1 MANIELNVV
10 ALGDFTSVTDQITK
24 LKSQVVSLNTSL
36 AGATG
41 ASFDKA
47 AASVKSLSN
56 EFSAALTNSNLFTS
70 QTVSLQSETE
80 KFGQSLQ
87 KGTLGLSN
95 YYQILTKQQGSATN
109 SVKALALEQTKLQNS
124 VIMADPSKSGFYSVF
139 TPKSIDAISNATKIA
154 ANEQNIYNIALRSG
168 SNELINW
175 GKNTQWAGRQLTV
188 GMAVPLIV
196 FGQQA
201 VSAFDSVNTALTQL
215 QKVYGEGLT
224 PPSQNSID
232 QISQQVLTLGRNMAA
247 TLGISQEFTVQ
258 VASQFAAMGKQ
269 GNDLLTITQQT
280 DRLAKLGNLD
290 QATATNAVIAIQ
302 NVYKMNTTQLADAV
316 NYFGAMQKQTSLSMS
331 DLVQSESRVGPIIEE
346 LGGTYKD
353 SAVMVLAMK
362 EAGVP
367 AAKSANA
374 LKSAMA
380 SIINPTSAATKEF
393 ASFGINLNNIKDQ
406 KGPVNMILALQ
417 EALKPLSKMQQEQL
431 IDKLFGKYQ
440 FGNITALI
448 QNLGAAGSQTVNAL
462 QVANATSSQLS
473 TLANQEIKQATST
486 PSAQWQIALQTFKAD
501 LYPLGQDI
509 IKIGTKLLDFGNKV
523 SKVFSGLPGPVK
535 FFLGLLAG
543 LTVIAGPVI
552 MLTGL
557 MANFVGNILKGV
569 INLKDLVT
577 GGKSL
582 KELLTPELIAAQNA
596 TGLFADGLK
605 GDINEI
611 ELLTQAITDLTDKLK
626 IMQDQMGVGA
636 GVDQLKAAVG
646 ATAQVE
652 TSIFSQMA
660 LPGFA
665 DGGIISG
672 PGTGTSDSILAR
684 VSNGETI
691 LTAEQTKKNAGV
703 IADIISGKHIPGY
716 SKGETSA
723 VEDFMQG
730 SYTHNGKSRANVSY
744 DAPAEMVPALS
755 SWLQGWLSEQVTSLK
770 AENPTIS
777 DASLT
782 KQLRA
787 LYKNARIPVD
797 QLSKELQGLGEEAS
811 SIAGRDVSPRELVQR
826 SYLNQNTRADF
837 AHVSETGS
845 IKAGDLNTSFIQSQI
860 KDEKMRQDLMTLATD
875 PKLAGINVGL
885 KGGLGFTQAGG
896 LNNRMQ
902 QNHPVPVEEFNTDYM
917 SRGVEKWN
925 DALKIGGV
933 KMSGLSDETKADL
946 QKWDEGIKSELQK
959 FAETGNTEIK
969 SSDFAEIEQK
979 VRSTL
984 NQTTQDMISG
994 IDNTITEAR
1003 LTTADPQAVARL
1015 QELKDQGLWN
1025 STVPKAVVNANTGTV
1040 SYPKFNAGKD
1050 GTKSYRGAEGAG
1062 YFSDEINAQK
1072 AEVKASQG
1080 IASPSEVWSE
1090 EVGKPIAQG
1099 IGKGFEET
1107 ILSVG
1112 SQMHENLLNL
1122 IPNITSIT
1130 PMTEE
1135 AATEIG
1141 NAALDGITIPFKSVG
1156 DEMHADLLAAVAQMQ
1171 SVSPQI
1177 DAKMSQVGRSAVA
1190 SYSDAVLPG
1199 FEQTQADITAMSVA
1213 NGQKLLD
1220 SITAQE
1226 AAELNAIKEGE
1237 AAKLSIIEE
1246 NALKIEAVKT
1256 EESASGGMGMMGSM
1270 GIGTGIMMG
1279 SQFISSAGG
1288 GNNWA
1293 AKGLGSS
1300 MQLAGMALMIP
1311 GIGPWAAAAV
1321 AGVNL
1326 VYTGLKKLI
1335 DIEDQHQAQAASVF
1349 SVSTAQATAYA
1360 SQIKVANDYAF
1371 SLLTNVQN
1379 IPNSKNITIT
1389 ETSGSIVAD
1398 SNGVEQYT
1406 DKDIA
1411 ATAAAA
1417 KAGKTSDNVNPDTV
1431 NLLAGESGSKVI
1443 KDAVT
1448 AATTL
1453 IANGISKT
1461 NAAGNLTLAASAAGH
1476 ADLAPQIEAAILK
1489 ITQGQALKTTLQTAA
1504 NNTQLV
1510 SMQDFGNNKYN
1521 QGYLNK
1527 DTKFQATMGT
1537 NAEGAIGL
1545 GTTIKASIT
1554 GPMADFQASLE
1565 AVAPTLTNSAVSF
1578 DAIKRSWSAGNN
1590 VTLQNLANNFDKLGT
1605 DGLTFQQ
1612 SLTGLR
1618 LQLNAANVSSEVSAG
1633 GISKT
1638 SKIAIEANQ
1647 LLSDAQ
1653 YKAAVTAGKAG
1664 EYLVSHA
1671 KQYADLLSYSA
1682 NSNLP
1687 SSGTGNTP
1695 STTPPLSTSTG
1706 VFTGTVLEKIVQKQ
1720 IQGNLDAQNAQ
1731 LKIAKNQLSMQQK
1744 ISQENKAQLQ
1754 YQQQITGLQNDMK
1767 TAMISGNY
1775 LQAASLKQQIS
1786 GATVDFNATSVE
1798 QKMQDQVDSMQSNA
1812 DLINQGL
1819 QDLKDAISN
1828 NVLSLS
1834 KMPASVAQAQKLAT
1848 VNAQSLAAG
1857 VATGQ
1862 GATVTTIIQVT
1873 GSVTGT
1879 STQSSHPG
1887 TKSSVQVSGSGVNSN
1902 GSKAL
1907 PSKDTKW
1914 HIK

>member
-10 ALGDFTSVTDQITK
+10 ALGDFTSVNNSIAK
-24 LKSQVVSLNTSL
+24 LKAQVVSLNASL
-36 AGATG
+36 EGATG

-56 EFSAALTNSNLFTS
+56 EFSAALTNSGLFTS

-87 KGTLGLSN
+87 KGTLGLGS
-95 YYQILTKQQGSATN
+95 YYQILTKQQGAATD

-124 VIMADPSKSGFYSVF
+124 IVMSDPTKSGFYSVM
-139 TPKSIDAISNATKIA
+139 TPKSIDAVSNATKIA

-188 GMAVPLIV
+188 GMALPLLV

-224 PPSQNSID
+224 PPSQNSIN

-269 GNDLLTITQQT
+269 GNDLLTITEQT

-290 QATATNAVIAIQ
+290 QQTATNAVIALQ

-331 DLVQSESRVGPIIEE
+331 DLVQSESRIGPIIEE

-417 EALKPLSKMQQEQL
+417 EALKPLGKMQQEQL

-448 QNLGAAGSQTVNAL
+448 QNLGTAGSQTVNAL
-462 QVANATSSQLS
+462 QVANASSSQLS
-473 TLANQEIKQATST
+473 TLANQEIKQATSS

-523 SKVFSGLPGPVK
+523 AKVFSGLPGPVK

-569 INLKDLVT
+569 VNLKDLVT

-605 GDINEI
+605 SDVGEI
-611 ELLTQAITDLTDKLK
+611 QLLTQAITDLTDKLK

-636 GVDQLKAAVG
+636 GIDSLKSAVG

-652 TSIFSQMA
+652 TSIFEQMA

-665 DGGIISG
+665 DGGVITG
-672 PGTGTSDSILAR
+672 PGSGTSDSILAR

-703 IADIISGKHIPGY
+703 IVDIISGKHIPGY
-716 SKGETSA
+716 KRGRNSTGVVAPGGGTDVAESMGLEGMTPAFSRPGSTFLPGFGVMVPPAPRNALPGTMGIEGDFNSLLEHGKANPQNWLDWMSGPNAPSTDIATKGGPLQSFNTFLNKQVDKGIIDEPTKQRIQLA
-723 VEDFMQG
+723 AHRDFTQQMQG
-730 SYTHNGKSRANVSY
+730 FADSHSLISDSIFGKAANDSYERALTPHVANNPNLQAAWDKESAAVNSGRAASADSARGGGSKVPVRTPGSEMPAYGSQVDDYKESYPDSPAIFAHTPTSKYMESMASQPGLQVSGLEAY
-744 DAPAEMVPALS
+744 FSEEKIAELQQRAQQAGASVGNAAIEGLNS
-755 SWLQGWLSEQVTSLK
+755 SEGL
-770 AENPTIS
+770 AENSNSKKSIES
-777 DASLT
+777 GEF
-782 KQLRA
+782 
-787 LYKNARIPVD
+787 
-797 QLSKELQGLGEEAS
+797 LS
-811 SIAGRDVSPRELVQR
+811 
-826 SYLNQNTRADF
+826 
-837 AHVSETGS
+837 
-845 IKAGDLNTSFIQSQI
+845 
-860 KDEKMRQDLMTLATD
+860 
-875 PKLAGINVGL
+875 
-885 KGGLGFTQAGG
+885 GGLQ
-896 LNNRMQ
+896 
-902 QNHPVPVEEFNTDYM
+902 
-917 SRGVEKWN
+917 
-925 DALKIGGV
+925 
-933 KMSGLSDETKADL
+933 
-946 QKWDEGIKSELQK
+946 EGIE
-959 FAETGNTEIK
+959 
-969 SSDFAEIEQK
+969 SS
-979 VRSTL
+979 
-984 NQTTQDMISG
+984 SG
-994 IDNTITEAR
+994 KAQ
-1003 LTTADPQAVARL
+1003 QA
-1015 QELKDQGLWN
+1015 
-1025 STVPKAVVNANTGTV
+1025 
-1040 SYPKFNAGKD
+1040 
-1050 GTKSYRGAEGAG
+1050 
-1062 YFSDEINAQK
+1062 
-1072 AEVKASQG
+1072 ASNLG
-1080 IASPSEVWSE
+1080 S
-1090 EVGKPIAQG
+1090 
-1099 IGKGFEET
+1099 
-1107 ILSVG
+1107 SVG
-1112 SQMHENLLNL
+1112 SELHQELLNL
-1122 IPNITSIT
+1122 VPDIQSIT
-1130 PMTEE
+1130 PLTQE
-1135 AATEIG
+1135 ASETLG
-1141 NAALDGITIPFKSVG
+1141 NAVLDGITIPLKSVG
-1156 DEMHADLLAAVAQMQ
+1156 SEMHADLLAAVAQAQ
-1171 SVSPQI
+1171 SVGPQI
-1177 DAKMSQVGRSAVA
+1177 SAEMSQIGKESAA
-1190 SYSDAVLPG
+1190 AYSDAYLPEMED
-1199 FEQTQADITAMSVA
+1199 FNLQIIAMRGKAAA
-1213 NGQKLLD
+1213 N
-1220 SITAQE
+1220 AE
-1226 AAELNAIKEGE
+1226 AAAAAQGAAEGAAYS
-1237 AAKLSIIEE
+1237 AAKLSSIEE
-1246 NALKIEAVKT
+1246 GAPAIEAV
-1256 EESASGGMGMMGSM
+1256 EMAENSGGGMGMMGKM
-1270 GIGTGIMMG
+1270 AVGTGLMMG
-1279 SQFISSAGG
+1279 SQFVSSAGG
-1288 GNNWA
+1288 GNNWL

-1300 MQLAGMALMIP
+1300 MQMAGMALMIP

-1326 VYTGLKKLI
+1326 VYSGLKKLI
-1335 DIEDQHQAQAASVF
+1335 DIEQQHQTQAASIF

-1360 SQIKVANDYAF
+1360 SQIKTANDYAF

-1379 IPNSKNITIT
+1379 IPNQKTITIT
-1389 ETSGSIVAD
+1389 ETSNGNTVD
-1398 SNGVEQYT
+1398 SNNVEQYS

-1411 ATAAAA
+1411 ATASAAA
-1417 KAGKTSDNVNPDTV
+1417 QGKVSDNVNPDTV
-1431 NLLAGESGSKVI
+1431 NLLARESGSKVVQ
-1443 KDAVT
+1443 DAVT

-1453 IANGISKT
+1453 IANGVSKT
-1461 NAAGNLTLAASAAGH
+1461 NAAGNLTLAAEAAGH

-1489 ITQGQALKTTLQTAA
+1489 LTQGQALKTTLQTAA
-1504 NNTQLV
+1504 SNTWLPNVQ
-1510 SMQDFGNNKYN
+1510 SFGNSQLN
-1521 QGYLNK
+1521 QTYINK
-1527 DTKFQATMGT
+1527 DKKFQATMGT
-1537 NAEGAIGL
+1537 NAQGAVGV

-1554 GPMADFQASLE
+1554 GPMADFQGALD
-1565 AVAPTLTNSAVSF
+1565 AVSPALTNSAASF
-1578 DAIKRSWSAGNN
+1578 KAIKSSWAAGNN
-1590 VTLQNLANNFDKLGT
+1590 VVLQNLASNFDKLGT
-1605 DGLTFQQ
+1605 NGLTFQQ
-1612 SLTGLR
+1612 ALTGLR
-1618 LQLNAANVSSEVSAG
+1618 LQLNAANVASAVAAG
-1633 GISKT
+1633 SMSKN
-1638 SKIAIEANQ
+1638 SKVAVEAQQ

-1653 YKAAVTAGKAG
+1653 YQNAVNAGDAG
-1664 EYLVSHA
+1664 DYLVKHA
-1671 KQYADLLSYSA
+1671 KQYADLLAYSA

-1687 SSGTGNTP
+1687 ASGAGNGVNP
-1695 STTPPLSTSTG
+1695 NPTPPSSASAAG
-1706 VFTGTVLEKIVQKQ
+1706 VFTGTNAEKAVQKQ

-1731 LKIAKNQLSMQQK
+1731 LKIAKDQLSMQQK

-1786 GATVDFNATSVE
+1786 GARVDFNATSVQ
-1798 QKMQDQVDSMQSNA
+1798 QKMQDQVDTMQSNA

-1828 NVLSLS
+1828 NVSSLS
-1834 KMPASVAQAQKLAT
+1834 KMPASVAKAQALAT
-1848 VNAQSLAAG
+1848 VNAQDLAAG

-1873 GSVTGT
+1873 GTVTGT

-1887 TKSSVQVSGSGVNSN
+1887 TKSSVQFSGSGVNPN

-1907 PSKDTKW
+1907 PGKN
-1914 HIK
+1914 

>member
-24 LKSQVVSLNTSL
+24 LKSQVISLNTSL

-154 ANEQNIYNIALRSG
+154 ANEQNIYNIALRSS
-168 SNELINW
+168 SNELVNW

-224 PPSQNSID
+224 PPSQNSIN

-269 GNDLLTITQQT
+269 GNDLLTITEQT

-290 QATATNAVIAIQ
+290 QATATNAVIALQ

-331 DLVQSESRVGPIIEE
+331 DLVQSESRIGPIIEE

-417 EALKPLSKMQQEQL
+417 EALKPLGKMQQEQL

-582 KELLTPELIAAQNA
+582 RELLTPELIAAQNA

-636 GVDQLKAAVG
+636 GIDELKAAVG

-665 DGGIISG
+665 EGGIIRG
-672 PGTGTSDSILAR
+672 PGTGKSDSILAR

-703 IADIISGKHIPGY
+703 IADIISGKNIPGY
-716 SKGETSA
+716 KDGLLASDISRPGT
-723 VEDFMQG
+723 
-730 SYTHNGKSRANVSY
+730 GKSGRIGKSNFTVAQNYRDNSAHRDPSFNQIEPNIANVSHAY
-744 DAPAEMVPALS
+744 TPQILEAAGVSAKSVGDEMQAWQKTNKPMLDAITKKLVAGEDASSELAAATQKFADDMKASGGPVSKFTTKAQTMFPQLEKDFTEAQAKASQLSLDLTKSEDTATLLAELPNNIAAQSMNTPGNYQYYAKPRNATQMVFGGAESYNEAGIPRILGPGVKPGSKSETS
-755 SWLQGWLSEQVTSLK
+755 SINSLYSSQGHFSTNETQKLASSIMNEARPLVVQAKEIGIEIPKNITEGINAGKPEAVTSLK
-770 AENPTIS
+770 DLLKE
-777 DASLT
+777 
-782 KQLRA
+782 
-787 LYKNARIPVD
+787 ARI
-797 QLSKELQGLGEEAS
+797 S
-811 SIAGRDVSPRELVQR
+811 VQ
-826 SYLNQNTRADF
+826 NQ
-837 AHVSETGS
+837 
-845 IKAGDLNTSFIQSQI
+845 
-860 KDEKMRQDLMTLATD
+860 
-875 PKLAGINVGL
+875 
-885 KGGLGFTQAGG
+885 
-896 LNNRMQ
+896 
-902 QNHPVPVEEFNTDYM
+902 
-917 SRGVEKWN
+917 
-925 DALKIGGV
+925 
-933 KMSGLSDETKADL
+933 
-946 QKWDEGIKSELQK
+946 EGIH
-959 FAETGNTEIK
+959 
-969 SSDFAEIEQK
+969 
-979 VRSTL
+979 
-984 NQTTQDMISG
+984 
-994 IDNTITEAR
+994 
-1003 LTTADPQAVARL
+1003 
-1015 QELKDQGLWN
+1015 
-1025 STVPKAVVNANTGTV
+1025 
-1040 SYPKFNAGKD
+1040 
-1050 GTKSYRGAEGAG
+1050 
-1062 YFSDEINAQK
+1062 
-1072 AEVKASQG
+1072 
-1080 IASPSEVWSE
+1080 SPSGVWAN

-1099 IGKGFEET
+1099 VGKGFEET
-1107 ILSVG
+1107 ISSVG
-1112 SQMHENLLNL
+1112 SQMHEDLLNL

-1141 NAALDGITIPFKSVG
+1141 NAALNGITIPFKSVG
-1156 DEMHADLLAAVAQMQ
+1156 AEMHADLLAAVTQMQ

-1177 DAKMSQVGRSAVA
+1177 DAKMSQIGRSAVA

-1220 SITAQE
+1220 SIIAQE

-1237 AAKLSIIEE
+1237 AAKLSSIEE
-1246 NALKIEAVKT
+1246 NALKIEAVQT
-1256 EESASGGMGMMGSM
+1256 EESASGGMGMMGKM
-1270 GIGTGIMMG
+1270 GVGTGLMMG

-1326 VYTGLKKLI
+1326 VYSGIKKLI
-1335 DIEDQHQAQAASVF
+1335 DIENQHQAQAASVF

-1379 IPNSKNITIT
+1379 IPSSKNITIT
-1389 ETSGSIVAD
+1389 ETSGGIVTD

-1431 NLLAGESGSKVI
+1431 NLLKGESGSQVV

-1453 IANGISKT
+1453 IANGVSKT

-1504 NNTQLV
+1504 SKEGDLAN
-1510 SMQDFGNNKYN
+1510 MQNFGNNEYN
-1521 QGYLNK
+1521 QGQLNK
-1527 DTKFQATMGT
+1527 NKKFQATMGT

-1565 AVAPTLTNSAVSF
+1565 AVAPDLTNSAVSF

-1590 VTLQNLANNFDKLGT
+1590 VTLQNLANNFNKMGT

-1653 YKAAVTAGKAG
+1653 YKAAVAAGKAG
-1664 EYLVSHA
+1664 AYLVSHA

-1687 SSGTGNTP
+1687 SSGPGNSGTPP
-1695 STTPPLSTSTG
+1695 STTPPLSTSSG
-1706 VFTGTVLEKIVQKQ
+1706 VFTGTALEKAVQKQ

-1731 LKIAKNQLSMQQK
+1731 LKMAKDQLSMQQK

-1786 GATVDFNATSVE
+1786 GARVDFNATSVE